1 VRSAPIEADSN
12 RAIATLDGNAI
23 AGTLLD
29 VFGIEM
35 TDAKCKCAGCD
46 AQFHIAETEV
56 YLRAPGTVV
65 RCHRCRAT
73 VMVFVTVRDV
83 TCVDL
88 GGLAALERAAE
99 RR

>member
-1 VRSAPIEADSN
+1 METDSDG
-12 RAIATLDGNAI
+12 AMATLDGNAI
-23 AGTLLD
+23 AGMLFD

-35 TDAKCKCAGCD
+35 TDASCVCANCG
-46 AQFHIAETEV
+46 AQFLVAQTEV
-56 YLRAPGTVV
+56 YVRAPGTVV
-65 RCHRCRAT
+65 RCRRCRAT

-88 GGLAALERAAE
+88 RGLAALERAAE